1 MNVSDKLPS
10 LANQEEAIEL
20 ARMLFDRYDVN
31 RSGYLE
37 PQEIETMMRD
47 VPRILNSKPSYSGA
61 LDVPGYIE
69 VLDANRDGRVCFKDV
84 ETYVLRFFS

>member
-47 VPRILNSKPSYSGA
+47 VPRILNSKPS
-61 LDVPGYIE
+61 
-69 VLDANRDGRVCFKDV
+69 
-84 ETYVLRFFS
+84 